1 MIVEGLNPDPILE
14 ALGVRGAVAVAPVS
28 GGWDTA
34 IWRVELEGSTYALR
48 VFRPEQVEVSRHE
61 VAAMRAAAEGGISVP
76 VVRADG
82 VWQDRPALLLSW
94 CEGRPLAHELRARPW
109 LTWRLGLEF
118 GRMQAL
124 IHAVAAPEA
133 LRHRRVS
140 WIDWMGPDEPDLKER
155 LIALGPRQ
163 DALLHLD
170 YHPLNVMVDGTRLAG
185 VLDWANARA
194 GDPRADLA
202 RTVTI
207 LRLAPLPR
215 GPRGLGEMAVRRLLE
230 LGWRRG
236 YEQAAGP
243 FGDLSP
249 FYAWA
254 GAAMVRDL
262 APKLGRPGVALGPVD
277 FERMRRWT
285 NYWKR
290 RAGV

>member
-1 MIVEGLNPDPILE
+1 MVGGLDPDAILE
-14 ALGVRGAVAVAPVS
+14 ALGVHDAVAIAPVS

-34 IWRVELEGSTYALR
+34 IWRVEHDGATYALR

-76 VVRADG
+76 IVHAQG
-82 VWQDRPALLLSW
+82 VWQGRPSLLLSW
-94 CEGRPLAHELRARPW
+94 CEGRPLARELRARPW
-109 LTWRLGLEF
+109 LTWRLGLRF
-118 GRMQAL
+118 GQTQAL

-133 LRHRRVS
+133 LRLRRVS

-155 LIALGPRQ
+155 LIALSPSKA
-163 DALLHLD
+163 ALLHLD
-170 YHPLNVMVDGTRLAG
+170 YHPLNVMVDGTRLTG

-207 LRLAPLPR
+207 LRLAPLSP
-215 GPRGLGEMAVRRLLE
+215 GPLRQAERAVRRLLE
-230 LGWRRG
+230 LSWRRG
-236 YEQAAGP
+236 YEQATGP
-243 FGDLSP
+243 FGDLSL

-262 APKLGRPGVALGPVD
+262 APKLGQPGVTLELRD

-285 NYWKR
+285 GSWKR